1 MFPNSERPCK
11 VSACISRIAR
21 EGCMCVCVCVCVCV
35 YVCVCVCTCARVFPE
50 KRFLFSQVEGGTEFV
65 TVKNLVFICRS
76 EFTPLPTV
84 DKVLLFL
91 SQLLHL
97 EDNHTYFSRLI

>member
-1 MFPNSERPCK
+1 MFPNSERSCK

-21 EGCMCVCVCVCVCV
+21 EGCVCVCVCAHM
-35 YVCVCVCTCARVFPE
+35 CARVFPE

-76 EFTPLPTV
+76 EFASLPTV
-84 DKVLLFL
+84 DKVL
-91 SQLLHL
+91 
-97 EDNHTYFSRLI
+97 

>member
-21 EGCMCVCVCVCVCV
+21 EGCVCVCVCEHM
-35 YVCVCVCTCARVFPE
+35 CARVFPE

-76 EFTPLPTV
+76 EFASLPTV
-84 DKVLLFL
+84 DKVL
-91 SQLLHL
+91 
-97 EDNHTYFSRLI
+97 